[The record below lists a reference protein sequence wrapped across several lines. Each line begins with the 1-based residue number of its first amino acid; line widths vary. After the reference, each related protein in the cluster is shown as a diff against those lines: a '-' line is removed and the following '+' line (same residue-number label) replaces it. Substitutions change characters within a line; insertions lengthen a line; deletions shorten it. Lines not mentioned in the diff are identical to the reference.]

1 MNPPQV
7 YMCSPSWTLL
17 FWNLKDWPR
26 YDTQQ
31 FNIKRLLYFARALI
45 FHICLN
51 KTICIANGN
60 SYFCIA
66 IICPKQSLLLIRV
79 NLGQGV
85 KILIHFH
92 FERSF
97 KHETFIIS
105 IPETDRIEAF
115 IQNSS
120 CPSYIDFVKITPLI
134 RNVDDQLTHRANAL
148 DICFKVAILNWL
160 MRTYPEKKSCKAVQ
174 AD

>member
-1 MNPPQV
+1 MGHV
-7 YMCSPSWTLL
+7 L
-17 FWNLKDWPR
+17 
-26 YDTQQ
+26 
-31 FNIKRLLYFARALI
+31 II

-97 KHETFIIS
+97 KHETVTS
-105 IPETDRIEAF
+105 IKHELD
-115 IQNSS
+115 
-120 CPSYIDFVKITPLI
+120 VK
-134 RNVDDQLTHRANAL
+134 
-148 DICFKVAILNWL
+148 
-160 MRTYPEKKSCKAVQ
+160 
-174 AD
+174 